1 MMLRI
6 RSAEL
11 SLSRRNAV
19 VIASEL
25 ALLAAMEWLLGG
37 GNYFHVGRF
46 LPNAYAT
53 TSNLGTALAELF
65 ALLVACPALLGFVSG
80 ELKVVRMGLLGAAV
94 WPALFVAVERV
105 QFGLVP
111 TMLLGGSVLEMA
123 WCAGVAL
130 LVGLLVTRR

>member
-1 MMLRI
+1 MRI
-6 RSAEL
+6 RSADL
-11 SLSRRNAV
+11 PLSRRIAA

-65 ALLVACPALLGFVSG
+65 VLLVACPGLLGFVGG
-80 ELKVVRMGLLGAAV
+80 ELKVVWVGILGAAV

-111 TMLLGGSVLEMA
+111 TMLLGGSILEIA
-123 WCAGVAL
+123 WSACVAL